1 MGRTAFCLPLA
12 ILFLASVI
20 SSKAQKTEAAVS
32 SVAGEESRVTVAAG
46 APLTVECRLRPE
58 QRAEWRRDGGA
69 PPPDLRAA
77 PEAPAPDA
85 RLAARLRA
93 PAARAHHAGL
103 YTCSRER
110 DHRVRVVVL
119 PAAGTAACR
128 SSPHRLRRFAAR
140 ARARSRPPGPGDAAL
155 ASRVGPGSDGSSFC
169 EAPAPTTAPAPASA
183 PAPVP
188 SDDLPELL
196 YDVRGNF
203 SLHCQLPNDNSLAY
217 VWKKNETDIEQ
228 VWELKDR
235 YQLERGGAEFR
246 VARAYEDDFGNYSC
260 ALTGQAS
267 EQRWAVRGRPHLKL
281 PANTNVVEGQK
292 LKLVCKVVGKPYS
305 RVSWAYTNST
315 EPDANFTDATEV
327 LGSRAS
333 LADSEQGVPDGVLLL
348 DEARRA
354 DAGRYRCGAAGALLP
369 AVTTLRVKDMY
380 AALWPF
386 LGICAEVFVLCAIIL
401 VYEKRRT
408 KPELDDSDTDNHDQ
422 KKS

>member
-1 MGRTAFCLPLA
+1 MGRTAFCVPLA

-20 SSKAQKTEAAVS
+20 PSKAQS
-32 SVAGEESRVTVAAG
+32 
-46 APLTVECRLRPE
+46 
-58 QRAEWRRDGGA
+58 D
-69 PPPDLRAA
+69 
-77 PEAPAPDA
+77 APAP
-85 RLAARLRA
+85 
-93 PAARAHHAGL
+93 
-103 YTCSRER
+103 
-110 DHRVRVVVL
+110 V
-119 PAAGTAACR
+119 
-128 SSPHRLRRFAAR
+128 
-140 ARARSRPPGPGDAAL
+140 
-155 ASRVGPGSDGSSFC
+155 
-169 EAPAPTTAPAPASA
+169 TAPAPAAAPASASA
-183 PAPVP
+183 P
-188 SDDLPELL
+188 SEDLPELL

-260 ALTGQAS
+260 ALAGAAR

-305 RVSWAYTNST
+305 RVTWGYTNSS
-315 EPDANFTDATEV
+315 EPDANYTDATEV

-333 LADSEQGVPDGVLLL
+333 LADSEQGVPNGVLLL
-348 DEARRA
+348 EEAQRS
-354 DAGRYRCGAAGALLP
+354 DAGRYRCGAAGALAP